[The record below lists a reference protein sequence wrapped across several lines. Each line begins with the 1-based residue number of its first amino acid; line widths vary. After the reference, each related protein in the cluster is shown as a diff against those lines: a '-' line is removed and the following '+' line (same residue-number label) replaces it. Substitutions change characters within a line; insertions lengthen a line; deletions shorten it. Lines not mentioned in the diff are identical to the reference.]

1 MMNIKEAAAL
11 IRNEKRQGRRA
22 PASLRGQ
29 LSLEDSYPA
38 QMELLA
44 LHEAGGEALAGWK
57 VGLTAKAV
65 QDLFGFHEPA
75 FGHLLNSGR
84 MESGAAIA
92 GASLIG
98 PQIEAE
104 LCVVMGD
111 TLRGPGVTLAEA
123 RGAMGGIY
131 PALELIEMWFNPSED
146 IPLFLAENVVHTAF
160 VTGPA
165 TAPLDARVN
174 LLETTVEVLV
184 NGEPVASGKAD
195 AVLDGPEGS
204 VAWLA
209 NKLAE
214 FGRPLEKGQVVMTGS
229 MIKPY
234 AIETGDRVEARFK
247 PFGLVELLL
256 E

>member
-1 MMNIKEAAAL
+1 MNIKEAATL
-11 IRNEKRQGRRA
+11 IQQEKRRGRRA

-29 LSLEDSYPA
+29 LSLEDSYPT
-38 QMELLA
+38 QMEVLS
-44 LHEAGGEALAGWK
+44 LHEAGGETLTGWK

-65 QDLFGFHEPA
+65 QELFGYHEPA
-75 FGHLLNSGR
+75 LGHLLTSGR
-84 MESGAAIA
+84 IESGAAMG
-92 GASLIG
+92 GASLIN
-98 PQIEAE
+98 PQIETE

-123 RGAMGGIY
+123 RAAMGGIY

-160 VTGPA
+160 VTGPL
-165 TAPLDARVN
+165 TAPLDAGVN
-174 LLETTVEVLV
+174 LLETTVEVIV
-184 NGEPVASGKAD
+184 NGKPVESGRAD
-195 AVLDGPEGS
+195 AVLDGPQGS

-214 FGRPLEKGQVVMTGS
+214 FGRTLDQGQVVMTGS

-234 AIETGDRVEARFK
+234 AIKTGDRVEARFK
-247 PFGLVELLL
+247 PFGAVELLL
-256 E
+256 K

>member
-123 RGAMGGIY
+123 RAAMGGIF

-165 TAPLDARVN
+165 TAPLDARLN

-184 NGEPVASGKAD
+184 NGKPVASGKAD